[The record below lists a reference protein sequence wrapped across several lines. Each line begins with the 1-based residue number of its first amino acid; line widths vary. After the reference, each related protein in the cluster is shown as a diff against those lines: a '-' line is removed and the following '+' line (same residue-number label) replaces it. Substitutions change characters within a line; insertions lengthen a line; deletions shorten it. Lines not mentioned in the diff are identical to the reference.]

1 MDELKEFMRSHLT
14 ARVKKFYRS
23 AGSRSTVGYLKGIMG
38 MGEEETPT
46 GTVTW
51 GTRGVQIRRK
61 WYTWQEADLAVR
73 EIMAEA
79 DQQMDEMNRG
89 EYEQMTIKDLP
100 GVMP

>member
-1 MDELKEFMRSHLT
+1 MNELKEFMRIHLT
-14 ARVKKFYRS
+14 ARIKKIYRS
-23 AGSRSTVGYLKGIMG
+23 AGGRSTMGYLKGIMG

-51 GTRGVQIRRK
+51 GTRGIHIRRK

-79 DQQMDEMNRG
+79 DRQMDEIAGM
-89 EYEQMTIKDLP
+89 EYEQMSLF
-100 GVMP
+100 G

>member
-14 ARVKKFYRS
+14 ARIKKFYRS
-23 AGSRSTVGYLKGIMG
+23 AGGRSTVGYLKGIMG

-51 GTRGVQIRRK
+51 GTRGIHIRRK

-73 EIMAEA
+73 EIMEEA
-79 DQQMDEMNRG
+79 DRQMDEMAG
-89 EYEQMTIKDLP
+89 MEYEQMSLF
-100 GVMP
+100 

>member
-1 MDELKEFMRSHLT
+1 MNELKEFMRSHLT
-14 ARVKKFYRS
+14 ARIKKFYRS
-23 AGSRSTVGYLKGIMG
+23 AGSHSTVGYIKGIMG

-51 GTRGVQIRRK
+51 GTRGIHIRK

-73 EIMAEA
+73 ELMAEA
-79 DQQMDEMNRG
+79 DRQMDEMNRG

>member
-23 AGSRSTVGYLKGIMG
+23 SGSRSTVGYLKGVMG

-51 GTRGVQIRRK
+51 GIRGIQIRRK

-79 DQQMDEMNRG
+79 DRQMDEIAGM
-89 EYEQMTIKDLP
+89 EYEQMSLF
-100 GVMP
+100 